1 MKKDTFAPGEP
12 CWIDCGTDLTKGPQ
26 FYADL
31 FGWTIQGLGEEAGG
45 YSMAIKGDVEVAG
58 FGPQQNP
65 GTPMWS
71 VYFHTDDA
79 TKTAELVTSNGGTVL
94 FAPMQVME
102 AGHLAIFA
110 DPQGAA
116 FSVWQPNQHRGFGE
130 VNEPGT
136 YCWAELTTPELD
148 AAKRFYGSVFGL
160 TAKASDD
167 ETMAYVEL
175 QRDGTSIGG
184 MMQPP
189 ETAPADL
196 PPFWGVYF
204 AVEDA
209 DATVAKAEALGGAT
223 IVPAT
228 DIAPGRFAVMTD
240 SLGACFNVIALATT

>member
-1 MKKDTFAPGEP
+1 
-12 CWIDCGTDLTKGPQ
+12 
-26 FYADL
+26 
-31 FGWTIQGLGEEAGG
+31 
-45 YSMAIKGDVEVAG
+45 
-58 FGPQQNP
+58 
-65 GTPMWS
+65 
-71 VYFHTDDA
+71 
-79 TKTAELVTSNGGTVL
+79 
-94 FAPMQVME
+94 
-102 AGHLAIFA
+102 
-110 DPQGAA
+110 
-116 FSVWQPNQHRGFGE
+116 
-130 VNEPGT
+130 
-136 YCWAELTTPELD
+136 
-148 AAKRFYGSVFGL
+148 
-160 TAKASDD
+160 
-167 ETMAYVEL
+167 MAYVEL

>member
-1 MKKDTFAPGEP
+1 MRPVQSTDVAAAAYTGADGGFRSDRVRGVRRPRVTDLNYLASGTIGKESTMKKDTFAPGEP

-116 FSVWQPNQHRGFGE
+116 CSLTGMAIRFSEFE
-130 VNEPGT
+130 
-136 YCWAELTTPELD
+136 ADSD
-148 AAKRFYGSVFGL
+148 AVLGLGL
-160 TAKASDD
+160 TR
-167 ETMAYVEL
+167 MRIL
-175 QRDGTSIGG
+175 H
-184 MMQPP
+184 
-189 ETAPADL
+189 
-196 PPFWGVYF
+196 
-204 AVEDA
+204 
-209 DATVAKAEALGGAT
+209 
-223 IVPAT
+223 
-228 DIAPGRFAVMTD
+228 
-240 SLGACFNVIALATT
+240 